1 MMISSRYNHTN
12 NFIIDP
18 DKTKVASPSP
28 SVNSDKISTEF
39 ALLDQTEQKC
49 ASAVEDDKDLDEKHF
64 LKGLMDSAL
73 GYLQRSLA
81 IMIKSVMSRLYG
93 TKEILQKLHE
103 INLELNKLP
112 GNSTRKTGMTAVLNE
127 MIDKSC
133 KFWKNDCV
141 ETDGLQPDKWVWH
154 DWVWHSR
161 QMLPRKRDPQEEW
174 AELSEDL
181 RSWKLDIC
189 LKLIKRAT
197 HNKKDLFASEFLCFK
212 TSQEEYNIRV
222 LADNTTIIRNFY
234 AHPPSCKKVN
244 KQYAQDFL
252 IVEEFANELVRWFKN
267 ESDNSEDMHKCLG
280 DLQQIQKKRKEYL
293 NYHTVEWEKVSD
305 ALKNLNFNDFGYIL
319 VSTPCNSRMGVAAS
333 KEDLAQLSNIPWDTI
348 VDFDVTSREDGLLYS
363 LCELKGGQY
372 RLKAPHQL
380 FTKNTV
386 VPFSYVDIDGAERKE
401 LCRDGRIPW
410 IFPHGEVH
418 NKTNKACHFEDYDLY
433 YKQVQKPLITTM
445 RKITTCI
452 VQNKSQGAVSVILC
466 YGSYA
471 CESKKLPYKN
481 YFSDIK
487 YLCGELK
494 HSGSHVIVLSDN
506 SYLED
511 ILEPFPVFKF
521 PLDVFC
527 KMIQDKL
534 HVAQDDSL
542 PVKMPSLIC
551 KARILRSITFDEEDF
566 ELIHEHIADYEIL
579 KLLGQE
585 KIDFRQRNECV
596 SDDTLKN
603 TIKYKLRENLYKGD
617 RVTWISLNADH
628 TITRREEDKI
638 TIRVREKLQEHVH
651 GQLEATKYATKYVIY
666 HSKGAGATTLARKIL
681 WNLRKEFPCVILK
694 SNYKHSEAKAK
705 CTGLALKALYDDLQY
720 PILMLVDEEP
730 SFRTIQ
736 HLTSCLQELHTPVVF
751 LQVQR
756 FYSSTQQEV
765 RDSKDSFVLPTTLH
779 KDDGD
784 NLKEKFLVAF
794 GKDKISAGNRRFVQL
809 GSSLVTPN
817 VGDQVTD
824 LDVVT
829 SGTITAVTKKE
840 GAYHLV
846 TVSWNNKENNEVEKC
861 CIGSCVSKSDRKYR
875 VVFLKTEVTKEL
887 YETFHFYGIMYL
899 DEDFHES
906 MSEHVQKC
914 LNGIV
919 PDWGMLD
926 DLLKKQ
932 FLILANLSILFAFKV
947 CESIHTKA
955 FEHLCYN
962 VTKSSRS
969 FDKFNIKPFIPEAA
983 LEFTI
988 TTLKSRFRIIHPIVA
1003 EEIIKFYCLISSH
1016 TENPSP
1022 EFYCDFLN
1030 CMLPESEYPNE
1041 EALSAVNRLLKYR
1054 EYSDDGQG
1062 YFIRKPFSE
1071 LITKLDKQN
1080 PQHAIAVLECATEKS
1095 HLQTCHT
1102 YGHFARYISKKIK
1115 DFERALSILE
1125 QAKLLATNNSENGL
1139 VRNIKGDIYREWLE
1153 NYLQQHKIM
1162 DWEDIEYTAC
1172 NLHLHSCQAYQD
1184 AHRTNHEDI
1193 PLFNE
1198 LTVRLNLLEVIKK
1211 RSKVSKQYQYFL
1223 NFVHQLPDPEVAGSV
1238 DRCRQLI
1245 KDLSEMI
1252 YEEQSFDRCREE
1264 THLKYLES
1272 RLLDVIGASE
1282 KEQKEILCFLM
1293 ERPMYVNLLHIRRSY
1308 IHLCHLDSCRS
1319 PTDFDYCLQLL
1330 EENFKSTGHVDRD
1343 MKDWLLIIKNV
1354 PTIGGNLKV
1363 VEEKLLLWKN
1373 QGPCITEDKQKIQV
1387 KNNPLW
1393 VNFYLTICYFIKLIE
1408 TDEEVEIPP
1417 IVEQFKNA
1425 CKVLQDESKENKSQL
1440 QIKEWLHQS
1449 GTGFGRLRYGRYISV
1464 EMLQLPGSVGIP
1476 SWEEARQSRGV
1487 KGFPYILWKSIRIP
1501 FDAKRY
1507 SDHHLKQG
1515 NQITFGVGFTF
1526 RGPQAIVFIKS
1537 NSTGPASPSKGTS
1550 ENKGRQ
1556 SVQTSMPPTL
1566 TYSQATRN
1574 SKTLTPEHNPDQQQA
1589 SKQQPSKKKKTR
1601 KRKN

>member
-1 MMISSRYNHTN
+1 M
-12 NFIIDP
+12 IDP
-18 DKTKVASPSP
+18 DKTTKVPSP
-28 SVNSDKISTEF
+28 SVSVEKKISTEF
-39 ALLDQTEQKC
+39 TQLGRTKQNC
-49 ASAVEDDKDLDEKHF
+49 ASTNTVEDDKDLDEKHM

-81 IMIKSVMSRLYG
+81 IMIKSVMSRLFG

-103 INLELNKLP
+103 INLELKKLP
-112 GNSTRKTGMTAVLNE
+112 DDTHKSGMMAE

-141 ETDGLQPDKWVWH
+141 EIYGLQPEKWVWH

-161 QMLPRKRDPQEEW
+161 QMLPRKRDPQEQWE
-174 AELSEDL
+174 ELSEDL
-181 RSWKLDIC
+181 KSWKLDIC

-197 HNKKDLFASEFLCFK
+197 HDKKDLFTSEFLCFK
-212 TSQEEYNIRV
+212 TSQEEYNNIRA
-222 LADNTTIIRNFY
+222 LADDTLIIRNFY

-244 KQYAQDFL
+244 EQYAQDFL

-267 ESDNSEDMHKCLG
+267 ECNNSEDTHKCVG
-280 DLQQIQKKRKEYL
+280 DLLQIQKKRKEYL
-293 NYHTVEWEKVSD
+293 NYHTAEWEKVSD
-305 ALKNLNFNDFGYIL
+305 SLKNLNFNDFGYIL
-319 VSTPCNSRMGVAAS
+319 VSTPCNSRMGVTVS

-348 VDFDVTSREDGLLYS
+348 VDFDVTSRTDGLLYS
-363 LCELKGGQY
+363 LCESKGGQY
-372 RLKAPHQL
+372 RLKAPYQL
-380 FTKNTV
+380 FTKNIV
-386 VPFSYVDIDGAERKE
+386 VPFSYADIDGAERRE

-410 IFPHGEVH
+410 IFPHGEVG
-418 NKTNKACHFEDYDLY
+418 NKTNKACHFENYDLY
-433 YKQVQKPLITTM
+433 YKQVQKPLITAM

-471 CESKKLPYKN
+471 CESKKLPYKD
-481 YFSDIK
+481 YYSDLK

-506 SYLED
+506 SHLED
-511 ILEPFPVFKF
+511 ILKPFPVLKF
-521 PLDVFC
+521 PLDAFC

-534 HVAQDDSL
+534 HVAQDNSL
-542 PVKMPSLIC
+542 PVNMPSFMC
-551 KARILRSITFDEEDF
+551 KTRMLRSINFDEEDF
-566 ELIHEHIADYEIL
+566 ELIHEHIAEYEIL
-579 KLLGQE
+579 KLLAQE
-585 KIDFRQRNECV
+585 KIDFRQRNEIV
-596 SDDTLKN
+596 SDDTLRN

-628 TITRREEDKI
+628 TITRREENNI
-638 TIRVREKLQEHVH
+638 TIRVREKLHEHLH
-651 GQLEATKYATKYVIY
+651 GLEAAKYATKYVIY
-666 HSKGAGATTLARKIL
+666 HSKGAGGTTLARKIL

-705 CTGLALKALYDDLQY
+705 CTSLALKTLYDDLQY

-736 HLTSCLQELHTPVVF
+736 HLTNCLQELHTPVVF

-765 RDSKDSFVLPTTLH
+765 RDSKDSFVLPTTLRR
-779 KDDGD
+779 DDGD
-784 NLKEKFLVAF
+784 SLIDKFLVAL
-794 GKDKISAGNRRFVQL
+794 GKDKISAGNRRFAQL
-809 GSSLVTPN
+809 RSSLVTPN
-817 VGDQVTD
+817 IGDQVTD
-824 LDVVT
+824 LDVVNIN
-829 SGTITAVTKKE
+829 GTITAVSHKSE
-840 GAYHLV
+840 GAYYLV
-846 TVSWNNKENNEVEKC
+846 TVSWNNNDKVETC
-861 CIGSCVSKSDRKYR
+861 CIGSYVSKSDRKYR
-875 VVFLKTEVTKEL
+875 KVWLKTEVTKEL

-914 LNGIV
+914 LNGMV
-919 PDWGMLD
+919 PDWRLLD
-926 DLLKKQ
+926 DLLKKK
-932 FLILANLSILFAFKV
+932 FLILANLSVLFAFKV

-955 FEHLCYN
+955 FEHLCHD
-962 VTKSSRS
+962 VMKSSRS
-969 FDKFNIKPFIPEAA
+969 SGKFNIKSFIPEAA

-988 TTLKSRFRIIHPIVA
+988 TTLKGRFRIIHPVVA
-1003 EEIIKFYCLISSH
+1003 EEIIKFYCTTSSR

-1022 EFYCDFLN
+1022 DFYYDFLN
-1030 CMLPESEYPNE
+1030 YMLPESEYPNE

-1054 EYSDDGQG
+1054 EYIDDGQG

-1080 PQHAIAVLECATEKS
+1080 PQHAIAVLECAVDKN

-1102 YGHFARYISKKIK
+1102 YGHFARYISKSIK
-1115 DFERALSILE
+1115 DFERALSIIK
-1125 QAKLLATNNSENGL
+1125 QARLLATKNSENGL
-1139 VRNIKGDIYREWLE
+1139 VLNIKGDIYREWLE
-1153 NYLQQHKIM
+1153 NHLEQHKTM
-1162 DWEDIEYTAC
+1162 DWEDIKYTAC
-1172 NLHLHSCQAYQD
+1172 NLHLYSCQAYQD
-1184 AHRTNHEDI
+1184 AYRTNHEDI

-1198 LTVRLNLLEVIKK
+1198 LTVRLNLLEAIKK
-1211 RSKVSKQYQYFL
+1211 RSKFSKKHQSFL
-1223 NFVHQLPDPEVAGSV
+1223 NYVHQLPDPEVAGSV
-1238 DRCRQLI
+1238 DSCKQLI

-1252 YEEQSFDRCREE
+1252 YEEQSFDRCRVE

-1272 RLLDVIGASE
+1272 RLLDVIGANE
-1282 KEQKEILCFLM
+1282 KEQKKILSFLM
-1293 ERPMYVNLLHIRRSY
+1293 EKPNSMYVNLLHIRRNY
-1308 IHLCHLDSCRS
+1308 IHLCHLDSCGS

-1330 EENFKSTGHVDRD
+1330 EENFKSAGHIDRD
-1343 MKDWLLIIKNV
+1343 MKDWLLIIKNL

-1363 VEEKLLLWKN
+1363 VEEKLISWKN

-1393 VNFYLTICYFIKLIE
+1393 VNFYLTICYFIKLLE
-1408 TDEEVEIPP
+1408 TDEIPP
-1417 IVEQFKNA
+1417 VVERFKNA
-1425 CKVLQDESKENKSQL
+1425 CKALQEESKENKSRF

-1464 EMLQLPGSVGIP
+1464 EMLQLTGSVGIP
-1476 SWEEARQSRGV
+1476 SWEEAHQSRGV

-1501 FDAKRY
+1501 FDAKKY

-1515 NQITFGVGFTF
+1515 NPIAFGVGFTF
-1526 RGPQAIVFIKS
+1526 SGPQAILFIKS
-1537 NSTGPASPSKGTS
+1537 NSSEPNSPSRCTA
-1550 ENKGRQ
+1550 ENEGQQ
-1556 SVQTSMPPTL
+1556 SVQTSMHPTL
-1566 TYSQATRN
+1566 SYSQAASN
-1574 SKTLTPEHNPDQQQA
+1574 SKNPTTPEHNPDQQQP